1 MTPQSPQSPPPS
13 AAHLR
18 VLIADDDATVRNDLR
33 RILELEHDIE
43 VVATCHDGQH
53 AVDQCTHLWPDV
65 AVLDVRMPV
74 LDGIGATRLIR
85 QMQQPGATPPAVL
98 IITTFDLDEYVL
110 GALRAGAAGFLL
122 KDQTPEE
129 LADAVRTVARGDGVL
144 APRATARLIE
154 EFTQPVAVRGPADL
168 LGQHGLPGLTARE
181 REVLEFIAQG
191 KSNDEIADIL
201 VVSLATVKTH
211 VSNMLAKLHLENRVQ
226 AVVWAYENNVAP
238 VRNPTT
244 ERS

>member
-1 MTPQSPQSPPPS
+1 MSVFS
-13 AAHLR
+13 ATRKLR
-18 VLIADDDATVRNDLR
+18 VLIADDDATVRSDLR
-33 RILELEHDIE
+33 KILELESDLE

-53 AVDQCTHLWPDV
+53 AVDQCAYLRPDV
-65 AVLDVRMPV
+65 AVLDVRMPE
-74 LDGIGATRLIR
+74 LDGIAATRQIR
-85 QMQQPGATPPAVL
+85 QAKLDGSATAAVL

-122 KDQTPEE
+122 KEQTPEQ

-154 EFTQPVAVRGPADL
+154 EFVQPRTAPPAPD
-168 LGQHGLPGLTARE
+168 LPGLTIRE
-181 REVLEFIAQG
+181 REVLQFLAQG
-191 KSNDEIADIL
+191 KSNEEIGDEL

-211 VSNMLAKLHLENRVQ
+211 VSNVLAKLHLQNRVQ

-238 VRNPTT
+238 RNSSSG
-244 ERS
+244 ES

>member
-1 MTPQSPQSPPPS
+1 MTPQTLPSPPPS
-13 AAHLR
+13 AAPLR

-85 QMQQPGATPPAVL
+85 QLQQPGATPPAVL

-122 KDQTPEE
+122 KEQTPEQ
-129 LADAVRTVARGDGVL
+129 LAEAVRTVARGDGVL

-154 EFTQPVAVRGPADL
+154 EFTQPATVKDTNEL
-168 LGQHGLPGLTARE
+168 HGLTARE